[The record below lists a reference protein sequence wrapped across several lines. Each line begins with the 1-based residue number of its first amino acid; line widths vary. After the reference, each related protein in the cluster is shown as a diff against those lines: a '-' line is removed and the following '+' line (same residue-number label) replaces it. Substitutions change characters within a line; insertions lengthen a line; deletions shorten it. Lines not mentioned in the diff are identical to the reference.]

1 MRIQNSRA
9 RKRINWI
16 VTSQSTKQ
24 RRRTT
29 TTTQIQIQPEQQIQ
43 IQPGTAT
50 DTDTSEYAS
59 RWSSAW
65 TEQNREGREGNA
77 GEGQAWEQWP
87 SAINVISFDSIKV
100 RPQKTNCALRLRLR
114 LCRQQQSESG
124 TGNWKLRA
132 GNESAQ
138 CDPVGFDIVGNRWR
152 NSRKSE
158 LSLKLNQ
165 QKIGLCIVKPP
176 SLSASLMPLLAALNH
191 SL

>member
-65 TEQNREGREGNA
+65 TEQNREGREGNQ
-77 GEGQAWEQWP
+77 GKGRHGSSGLQR
-87 SAINVISFDSIKV
+87 SMSF
-100 RPQKTNCALRLRLR
+100 RLIPL
-114 LCRQQQSESG
+114 
-124 TGNWKLRA
+124 K
-132 GNESAQ
+132 
-138 CDPVGFDIVGNRWR
+138 CDPKKRTAHCDCDCDCVGN
-152 NSRKSE
+152 NKAKVELGTENSE
-158 LSLKLNQ
+158 LAMRA
-165 QKIGLCIVKPP
+165 P
-176 SLSASLMPLLAALNH
+176 SVTQLDLI
-191 SL
+191 